1 MRVVVISGYFNPIHT
16 GHLDYIKAASKLGD
30 RLVVIVNNDEQVKLK
45 GSVPFMDV
53 YDRIRIVNAIKGVDR
68 VVLSIDTKESVTKT
82 IDSIYNEY
90 AVNYDFDSMIF
101 ANGGDVTPSNSR
113 EEYFCQLRRISTAY
127 NVGGEKTQ
135 SSSEL
140 LIRNHHETEG
150 K

>member
-1 MRVVVISGYFNPIHT
+1 MNPIHT
-16 GHLDYIKAASKLGD
+16 GHIDYMEAAKALGD
-30 RLVVIVNNDEQVKLK
+30 YLIVIVNNDKQVKLK
-45 GSVPFMDV
+45 GSVPFMNV
-53 YDRIRIVNAIKGVDR
+53 YDRIRIVNAIKGVDK
-68 VVLSIDTKESVTKT
+68 VVLSIDTGKAVTKT
-82 IDSIYNEY
+82 LGSIYNEY